1 MKAKGH
7 NICDTLMAIRKQI
20 ADANGI
26 DYSPEE
32 CHFTGVCKGTC
43 PKCEQDVRYLEH
55 ELRLRL
61 KAGKAIKVAGVALGI
76 IALAASITSCSTQ
89 KGYYNSTP
97 LLSKKVIPI
106 RFQEYTSKDSILLKD
121 KESFRKKGVLFVQGH
136 IIDENTKEPIV
147 GAFITAKLSGKKTAA
162 DIDGNFTIEVEPKDT
177 ITIKFIGMQDRIIKL
192 SEMNFEK
199 LNVITLTESGGLM
212 GEIVVI
218 KKGHKHKKNKLWQ
231 EDVIFATL
239 SKLSASR

>member
-1 MKAKGH
+1 M
-7 NICDTLMAIRKQI
+7 
-20 ADANGI
+20 
-26 DYSPEE
+26 
-32 CHFTGVCKGTC
+32 
-43 PKCEQDVRYLEH
+43 RYLEH

-147 GAFITAKLSGKKTAA
+147 SAFITAKLSGKKTAA
-162 DIDGNFTIEVEPKDT
+162 DIDGNFTIEVEQGDT

-192 SEMNFEK
+192 SEMNLEK
-199 LNVITLTESGGLM
+199 LNVITLTESGGLT
-212 GEIVVI
+212 GEIVVV
-218 KKGHKHKKNKLWQ
+218 KKGHKHKRK
-231 EDVIFATL
+231 
-239 SKLSASR
+239 

>member
-1 MKAKGH
+1 MKAKG
-7 NICDTLMAIRKQI
+7 
-20 ADANGI
+20 
-26 DYSPEE
+26 
-32 CHFTGVCKGTC
+32 
-43 PKCEQDVRYLEH
+43 
-55 ELRLRL
+55 
-61 KAGKAIKVAGVALGI
+61 
-76 IALAASITSCSTQ
+76 
-89 KGYYNSTP
+89 
-97 LLSKKVIPI
+97 
-106 RFQEYTSKDSILLKD
+106 SKDSILLKD

-199 LNVITLTESGGLM
+199 LNVITLTESGGLT

-218 KKGHKHKKNKLWQ
+218 KKGHKHKRK
-231 EDVIFATL
+231 
-239 SKLSASR
+239 